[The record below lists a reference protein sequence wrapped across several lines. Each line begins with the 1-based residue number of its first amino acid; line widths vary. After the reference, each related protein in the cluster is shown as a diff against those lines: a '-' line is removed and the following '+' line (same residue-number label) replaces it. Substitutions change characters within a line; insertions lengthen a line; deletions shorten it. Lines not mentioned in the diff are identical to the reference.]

1 MLGGSNLESIDRT
14 VPREAPENAMLD
26 KVDLKM
32 VEIIIQLNIC
42 FLDWNLSCGGA
53 QADMTTFKAEKKKP
67 IRYALQKKLR
77 YYLGIFPKW
86 RTPPP
91 PPPPF
96 GNPLF
101 KKKFYRLFCI
111 LDP

>member
-53 QADMTTFKAEKKKP
+53 QADMTTFKAEKKKQ
-67 IRYALQKKLR
+67 IKC
-77 YYLGIFPKW
+77 F
-86 RTPPP
+86 
-91 PPPPF
+91 
-96 GNPLF
+96 
-101 KKKFYRLFCI
+101 
-111 LDP
+111 